1 MTNELT
7 TTQKTATFI
16 RKITDWQGDAALY
29 ELSHPMRESWGEDE
43 DECKFVI
50 VSAVMAFDHGGAETF
65 IFPAKDADA
74 TDALSF
80 SELPGST
87 RGTLDHIEVLNRCG
101 YEVTP
106 ELIVSPDTGT

>member
-1 MTNELT
+1 M
-7 TTQKTATFI
+7 
-16 RKITDWQGDAALY
+16 
-29 ELSHPMRESWGEDE
+29 
-43 DECKFVI
+43 
-50 VSAVMAFDHGGAETF
+50 
-65 IFPAKDADA
+65 
-74 TDALSF
+74 